1 MSKTEEEIEAAMA
14 EESQQVNLMLLV
26 QQWGLAITREEAQLF
41 LDLTEQVMDATRKL
55 WKTNFQQDQFARKMM
70 LSAYAAHLQIV
81 VGNISMTEELHRQM
95 ELL

>member
-14 EESQQVNLMLLV
+14 EESQQVGLMLLV

>member
-1 MSKTEEEIEAAMA
+1 MSKTEEQDDAAVA
-14 EESQQVNLMLLV
+14 AESQQVGLMLLV

-41 LDLTEQVMDATRKL
+41 LDLTAQVMDATRKL
-55 WKTNFQQDQFARKMM
+55 WKTDSQKDQFARKMM